1 MRFALRKK
9 DKIAS
14 AYSDQYLNDHI
25 IQSLN
30 TYFKIH
36 NDRDIAETIEMAD
49 KVDNLNYPILRINDV
64 ADDNCMLEF
73 AVLGQTYDVIR
84 LSFLGRMKG

>member
-1 MRFALRKK
+1 MRYALRKK

-14 AYSDQYLNDHI
+14 VYSDQYLNDHI
-25 IQSLN
+25 IKSLESYFS
-30 TYFKIH
+30 TY
-36 NDRDIAETIEMAD
+36 DDSDITETLEDAD
-49 KVDNLNYPILRINDV
+49 TIDNLNYPILRINDV
-64 ADDNCMLEF
+64 SDDNCMLEF

>member
-1 MRFALRKK
+1 MRYALRKK

-14 AYSDQYLNDHI
+14 AYSEQYLNDHI
-25 IQSLN
+25 IQSIN
-30 TYFKIH
+30 AYFKIH
-36 NDRDIAETIEMAD
+36 NDSEIIWTIEIAD
-49 KVDNLNYPILRINDV
+49 KVDNTNYPILRINDV

-73 AVLGQTYDVIR
+73 AVLGQTYDVIK

>member
-1 MRFALRKK
+1 MRYALRKK

-14 AYSDQYLNDHI
+14 AYSEQYLNDHI

-30 TYFKIH
+30 AYFKIH
-36 NDRDIAETIEMAD
+36 NDSEIIGTIEIAD
-49 KVDNLNYPILRINDV
+49 KVDNTNYPILRINDV

-73 AVLGQTYDVIR
+73 AAIGQTYDVLR
-84 LSFLGRMKG
+84 LSFLGRIKG

>member
-1 MRFALRKK
+1 MRYALRKK

-14 AYSDQYLNDHI
+14 AYSEQYLNDHI

-30 TYFKIH
+30 RYFSTH
-36 NDRDIAETIEMAD
+36 NDSEIAETIEIAD
-49 KVDNLNYPILRINDV
+49 KVDNINYPILRINDV

-73 AVLGQTYDVIR
+73 AVLGQTYDVIK

>member
-14 AYSDQYLNDHI
+14 VYSDQYLNDHI
-25 IQSLN
+25 IKSLESYFS
-30 TYFKIH
+30 TY
-36 NDRDIAETIEMAD
+36 DDSDITETLEDAD
-49 KVDNLNYPILRINDV
+49 TIDNLNYPILRINDV
-64 ADDNCMLEF
+64 ADDRCMLEF
-73 AVLGQTYDVIR
+73 AILGQTYDVIR

>member
-1 MRFALRKK
+1 MRYALRKK

-14 AYSDQYLNDHI
+14 VYSEGYLNDHI

-30 TYFKIH
+30 RYFSTH
-36 NDRDIAETIEMAD
+36 NDSEIAETIEIAD
-49 KVDNLNYPILRINDV
+49 KVDNTNYPILRINDV

-73 AVLGQTYDVIR
+73 AVLGQTYDVIK

>member
-1 MRFALRKK
+1 MRYALRKK

-30 TYFKIH
+30 TYFKTH
-36 NDRDIAETIEMAD
+36 NDSEIAKTIETTC
-49 KVDNLNYPILRINDV
+49 KVDNINYPVLRINDV
-64 ADDNCMLEF
+64 ADDRCMLEF
-73 AVLGQTYDVIR
+73 AVLGQTYDVIK
-84 LSFLGRMKG
+84 LSFLGIMKG

>member
-1 MRFALRKK
+1 MRFALRKQ

-14 AYSDQYLNDHI
+14 VYSEQYLNDHI

-30 TYFKIH
+30 AYFKIN
-36 NDRDIAETIEMAD
+36 NDSEIAESIRTAD
-49 KVDNLNYPILRINDV
+49 KVDNLNYPILGINDV
-64 ADDNCMLEF
+64 ADDNCMLNF

-84 LSFLGRMKG
+84 LSFLGRFKG

>member
-14 AYSDQYLNDHI
+14 VYSEKYLNDHI

-30 TYFKIH
+30 AYFKIH
-36 NDRDIAETIEMAD
+36 NDSEIAETIEMAD
-49 KVDNLNYPILRINDV
+49 KVDNLNYPILRINDI

-73 AVLGQTYDVIR
+73 AAIGQTYDVIK
-84 LSFLGRMKG
+84 LSFLGRIKE

>member
-1 MRFALRKK
+1 MRYALRKK

-14 AYSDQYLNDHI
+14 VYSDQYLNDHI

-36 NDRDIAETIEMAD
+36 NDSDITETLEDAD
-49 KVDNLNYPILRINDV
+49 TMDNLNYPILRINDV
-64 ADDNCMLEF
+64 SDDNCMLEF
-73 AVLGQTYDVIR
+73 AVLGQTYDVIK
-84 LSFLGRMKG
+84 LSFLGIMKG

>member
-14 AYSDQYLNDHI
+14 VYSDQYLNDHI

-30 TYFKIH
+30 KYFEIH
-36 NDRDIAETIEMAD
+36 NDSEIAEATETAC
-49 KVDNLNYPILRINDV
+49 KVDNINYPVLRINDV
-64 ADDNCMLEF
+64 ADNRCMLEF
-73 AVLGQTYDVIR
+73 AILGQTYNVIK
-84 LSFLGRMKG
+84 LSFLGRIKG